1 MNKEQKGK
9 TFHVVYLG
17 ESGFPIGLA
26 AIQKTILLGKALL
39 ANGARLTVINRKGKF
54 KPGQP
59 VQVET
64 EGEYDGIHY
73 IYTSG
78 SVYKPEGFFKRNL
91 MKLKGIYREYRY
103 LRQLA
108 KKGDLDA
115 GIISCR
121 DFVQV
126 ALYRLYSKILGFP
139 IALLYVEFA
148 SAMQHRQGLLTK
160 INDYLFDN
168 FMVKRMD
175 AALPISELLADNFR
189 KVAPGKP
196 IFKIPVIC
204 DFEPFDQPRR
214 EGRDSYFLYCGALDY
229 KEVVDFILEAYDKMP
244 GHSDVKLHL
253 LVSGGKK
260 SQYEQLDADIR
271 KMKKADKVRVFSNVP
286 YSELIDLYV
295 NAIGLLIPLR
305 PTLQDAA
312 RFPHKIGEYT
322 AAANPIIT
330 TRVGEVP
337 HYFEDG
343 KTALV
348 ADNYDAAE
356 YAAKMKFVADH
367 PQEAVRIGEQGKELG
382 LREFNYINYG
392 PRLKAFLA
400 GLNSNG
406 NSNGNGKH
414 A

>member
-1 MNKEQKGK
+1 MKKEEQGGK
-9 TFHVVYLG
+9 FHVVYLG

-26 AIQKTILLGKALL
+26 AIQKTILLGKALR
-39 ANGARLTVINRKGKF
+39 AAGARMTVINRKGKF

-59 VQVET
+59 IQVEV
-64 EGEYDGIHY
+64 EGDHEGIHY
-73 IYTSG
+73 VYTSG
-78 SVYKPEGFFKRNL
+78 NVYKPKGFLQRNL
-91 MKLKGIYREYRY
+91 LKMKGIYGEYRY
-103 LRQLA
+103 LRRLA
-108 KKGDLDA
+108 KNGELDA

-121 DFVQV
+121 DFIQV
-126 ALYRLYSKILGFP
+126 LLYRLYSIILGFP

-148 SAMQHRQGLLTK
+148 SAMQHRQGLYKK
-160 INDYLFDN
+160 INDYLFDS

-175 AALPISELLADNFR
+175 AALPISELLANNFR

-204 DFEPFDQPRR
+204 DFKPFEQPKR
-214 EGRDSYFLYCGALDY
+214 EGREPYFLYCGALDY
-229 KEVVDFILEAYDKMP
+229 KEVVDFILESYDRLP
-244 GHSDVKLHL
+244 DSEVKLHL

-271 KMKKADKVRVFSNVP
+271 KMKKAGQVRVFSNIP
-286 YSELIDLYV
+286 YSELVDLYV

-348 ADNYDAAE
+348 SDNYDANE
-356 YAAKMKFVADH
+356 YAEKMKFVIEH
-367 PQEAVRIGEQGKELG
+367 PQEAARIGEQGRELG
-382 LREFNYINYG
+382 LREFNYLNYG
-392 PRLKAFLA
+392 PRLKQFL
-400 GLNSNG
+400 G
-406 NSNGNGKH
+406 NLNGNGKH
-414 A
+414 S

>member
-1 MNKEQKGK
+1 MKNQEKGGK
-9 TFHVVYLG
+9 FHVVYLG

-26 AIQKTILLGKALL
+26 AIQKTILLGKALRTT
-39 ANGARLTVINRKGKF
+39 GARMTVINRKGKF
-54 KPGQP
+54 KPDQP
-59 VQVET
+59 VKVDVEGDY
-64 EGEYDGIHY
+64 EGIHY
-73 IYTSG
+73 VYTSG
-78 SVYKPEGFFKRNL
+78 SVYKPKGFFNRNIL
-91 MKLKGIYREYRY
+91 KLKGIIGEYQY
-103 LRQLA
+103 LRRLA
-108 KKGDLDA
+108 KNGDLDA

-121 DFVQV
+121 DFIQV
-126 ALYRLYSKILGFP
+126 LLYRLYSFMLGFP

-148 SAMQHRQGLLTK
+148 SAMQHRQALLTR

-168 FMVKRMD
+168 LMVKRMD

-204 DFEPFDQPRR
+204 DFKPFEQPRR
-214 EGRDSYFLYCGALDY
+214 EGQEPYFLYCGALDY
-229 KEVVDFILEAYDKMP
+229 KEVVDFILDSFDNMP
-244 GHSDVKLHL
+244 GQSDTKLHL

-343 KTALV
+343 KTALIS
-348 ADNYDAAE
+348 DNYDVAE
-356 YAAKMKFVADH
+356 YAAKMKFVVDH
-367 PQEAVRIGEQGKELG
+367 PGEAARIGEQGRELG

-392 PRLKAFLA
+392 PRLKSFLG
-400 GLNSNG
+400 GLNG
-406 NSNGNGKH
+406 NGNGKH
-414 A
+414 V

>member
-1 MNKEQKGK
+1 MKKEEQGRK
-9 TFHVVYLG
+9 FHVVYLG
-17 ESGFPIGLA
+17 ESGFPVGLA
-26 AIQKTILLGKALL
+26 AIQKTILLGKALR
-39 ANGARLTVINRKGKF
+39 AAGARMTVINRKGKF

-59 VQVET
+59 IQVEV
-64 EGEYDGIHY
+64 EGDHEGIHY
-73 IYTSG
+73 VYTSG
-78 SVYKPEGFFKRNL
+78 SVYKPRGFFKRNWF
-91 MKLKGIYREYRY
+91 KLKGVYGEYRY
-103 LRQLA
+103 LRRLA
-108 KKGDLDA
+108 KKGELDA

-121 DFVQV
+121 DFIQV
-126 ALYRLYSKILGFP
+126 LLYRLYSIILGFP

-148 SAMQHRQGLLTK
+148 SAMQHRQGLYK
-160 INDYLFDN
+160 KVNDYLFDN

-175 AALPISELLADNFR
+175 AALPISELLANNFR

-204 DFEPFDQPRR
+204 DFEPFEQPKR
-214 EGRDSYFLYCGALDY
+214 EGREPYFLYCGALDY
-229 KEVVDFILEAYDKMP
+229 KEVVDFILESYDRLP
-244 GHSDVKLHL
+244 DSEVKLHL

-271 KMKKADKVRVFSNVP
+271 KMKKAGQVRVFSNVP
-286 YSELIDLYV
+286 YSELVDLYV
-295 NAIGLLIPLR
+295 NAIGLLIPMR

-348 ADNYDAAE
+348 SDNYDAGE
-356 YAAKMKFVADH
+356 YAEKMKFVIDH
-367 PQEAVRIGEQGKELG
+367 PGEATRIGEQGRELG
-382 LREFNYINYG
+382 LREFNYLNYG
-392 PRLKAFLA
+392 PRLKEFL
-400 GLNSNG
+400 G
-406 NSNGNGKH
+406 NLNGNGKH
-414 A
+414 S